1 MNGLGKWK
9 IKHKDFIR
17 VLESN
22 DILSISETW
31 MNQTESEIVSRNFSS
46 THKVVYSCR
55 KQNKKAKRDS
65 GGILVFVKN
74 TLSQYIEVVDKNDE
88 DLLWLKF
95 HKQSGNN
102 SSHLYF
108 CCTYISPKSS
118 GRFQLDDV
126 SKLDK
131 LHHDVMKFKRKG
143 RVMILGDINCRT
155 GTEDDFID
163 IQPAEQFVVVPDDDD
178 IHINDAIVNNCVNK
192 HRMSQDKI
200 VNENGKQLLNMC
212 KTDNLFIVNGR
223 IGIIANKFN
232 EYFINIGN
240 SLADKI
246 PMAELI
252 HSYLNHSTN
261 CVFTFQP
268 ITEVKL
274 SEIIGNLKNKSSYG
288 HDCLSNIMIKKAQG
302 PLIKPL
308 TLLIN
313 QSLSTG
319 IFPNKLKISRVK
331 PLFKKGKVYLF
342 SNYRPISL
350 LPSLSKIY
358 EHVVFEQLLQY
369 MEGSSLF
376 YKAQY
381 GFRPGHSTEL
391 ASSRF
396 VNELVQNMD
405 NFETPTSILIDLS
418 KAFDTLNHDI
428 MLYKLKFYGLSGIA
442 LKFFSSYLTGRLQ
455 YVDYLENT
463 SQVQSIVMG
472 VPQGSVLGPL
482 LFLIYIND
490 LPLASNIFNV
500 LMYADDT
507 TLFCN
512 YDNILNDI
520 VINSEINKIY
530 NWLCSNKLSLN
541 VSKTK
546 FMCFHSPQKVMTYP
560 ILKINNINIERVT
573 DLKFLGLIISSNLK
587 WNKHIDHIAL
597 KISKVTGI
605 LYRLK
610 SIFPRDALLTLY
622 NALIMPHF
630 HYCLLV

>member
-1 MNGLGKWK
+1 M
-9 IKHKDFIR
+9 
-17 VLESN
+17 
-22 DILSISETW
+22 T
-31 MNQTESEIVSRNFSS
+31 
-46 THKVVYSCR
+46 
-55 KQNKKAKRDS
+55 
-65 GGILVFVKN
+65 
-74 TLSQYIEVVDKNDE
+74 
-88 DLLWLKF
+88 
-95 HKQSGNN
+95 
-102 SSHLYF
+102 
-108 CCTYISPKSS
+108 
-118 GRFQLDDV
+118 
-126 SKLDK
+126 
-131 LHHDVMKFKRKG
+131 
-143 RVMILGDINCRT
+143 
-155 GTEDDFID
+155 
-163 IQPAEQFVVVPDDDD
+163 
-178 IHINDAIVNNCVNK
+178 
-192 HRMSQDKI
+192 
-200 VNENGKQLLNMC
+200 
-212 KTDNLFIVNGR
+212 TDPV
-223 IGIIANKFN
+223 IIANKFN

-246 PMAELI
+246 PTAEPF
-252 HSYLNHSTN
+252 HSYLDHPTN
-261 CVFTFQP
+261 CVFSFQP
-268 ITEVKL
+268 ITEGKI
-274 SEIIGNLKNKSSYG
+274 SEIIGRLKNKSSYG
-288 HDCLSNIMIKKAQG
+288 HDCWSNIMIKKARG
-302 PLIKPL
+302 PLIKHL

-319 IFPNKLKISRVK
+319 IFLNKLKISRVE
-331 PLFKKGKVYLF
+331 PLLKKGKAYLF

-350 LPSLSKIY
+350 LPSLSKVY
-358 EHVVFEQLLQY
+358 EHVVFEQLFNY
-369 MEGSSLF
+369 MEVNSLF
-376 YKAQY
+376 YKDQY

-405 NFETPTSILIDLS
+405 NFKIPTSILIDLS

-428 MLYKLKFYGLSGIA
+428 TLNKLKFYGISGIA
-442 LKFFSSYLTGRLQ
+442 LKFFSNYLTGRLQ
-455 YVDYLENT
+455 YVDYLENA

-512 YDNILNDI
+512 YNSIWNDM

-530 NWLCSNKLSLN
+530 DWLCSNKLSLN
-541 VSKTK
+541 VSQTK
-546 FMCFHSPQKVMTYP
+546 FMCFHTPQKVITCP

-573 DLKFLGLIISSNLK
+573 DFNFLGLIISSSLK

-610 SIFPRDALLTLY
+610 SIFLRDALLTLY

-630 HYCLLV
+630 HYCLLVRGSNVKDGHKLHLLQKKAIRIIGNSHYIAHTEPICKRLHMLKVSVMFRVAIWKFYYKLMNINYHLILIT